1 MPPSALAIATYE
13 SLRATVLDGRPRRD
27 GIAALRYHGMLQ
39 GLAILLQTTPTAVA
53 APVATALVGERLPAD
68 DQFVRLLANIVL
80 RTHSELMHVY

>member
-1 MPPSALAIATYE
+1 MVE
-13 SLRATVLDGRPRRD
+13 GRPRRD

-39 GLAILLQTTPTAVA
+39 GLAILLQTTPTAV